1 MTPPAALADLHQE
14 ALSYLERNAQWLALE
29 LDFVETGLNARIIEA
44 NDMIEEI
51 VVRDFLVADGVLGVK
66 FVYNIER

>member
-1 MTPPAALADLHQE
+1 M
-14 ALSYLERNAQWLALE
+14 ERNAQWLALE